1 MTRAHAMLLAAL
13 GLYGLPS
20 LALAQQP
27 AMPGMAM
34 TAPAASATAAT
45 KAFKAADDKMMKNMD
60 GRMTGDPDRDFVTG
74 MLPHHAGAIDM
85 ALVELRYGKDP
96 ALRRLAREIIAAQ
109 DKEIRQMQTWK
120 NTHPAR
126 P

>member
-1 MTRAHAMLLAAL
+1 MTRAHAMLLAVL

-60 GRMTGDPDRDFVTG
+60 RRMTGDPDRDFVTG

-85 ALVELRYGKDP
+85 ALVELQYGKDP

>member
-1 MTRAHAMLLAAL
+1 MTRAHAMLLAVL

-34 TAPAASATAAT
+34 AAPAASATAAT

-60 GRMTGDPDRDFVTG
+60 RRMTGDPDRDFVTG